1 MVITTKPFAIE
12 DLPRC
17 REIEAATA
25 PGNQYF
31 KDVVDYFTTT
41 KGELTL
47 GLVDGV
53 VAGFGKLTVLFDG
66 SAWLELL
73 RVHPDYQRRGVAAHI
88 YQRYMAQ
95 IRELGCPA
103 VGMYTGVRNV
113 ASATLAE
120 KNGLHRGPEF
130 RGMSLDVAAAP
141 APAPAAMELA
151 GTKEQV
157 QQLLEPLK
165 GQAGG
170 KLSINH
176 TFYRMN
182 ERTYGGFATNGWVFA
197 NDAATLVMG
206 ARFQPKRALYI
217 AALGGEKQQALDF
230 AVAEAKRR
238 GIPKITAHFPPADG
252 AMQAFYEA
260 NGFTLDPSDDV
271 VMECD
276 Y

>member
-1 MVITTKPFAIE
+1 MTITTRAFQIE

-25 PGNQYF
+25 PSNQYF

-41 KGELTL
+41 QGELTL

-88 YQRYMAQ
+88 YERYMAQ
-95 IRELGCPA
+95 IKELRCPA
-103 VGMYTGVRNV
+103 VRMYTGVRNV

-141 APAPAAMELA
+141 APAAVQMELA
-151 GTKEQV
+151 GTKEEV
-157 QQLLEPLK
+157 RQLLEPLEK
-165 GQAGG
+165 QAHG

-176 TFYRMN
+176 TFYQMN

-197 NDAATLVMG
+197 NQAATLVMG
-206 ARFQPKRALYI
+206 ARFQPKKALYI
-217 AALGGEKQQALDF
+217 AALGGDRQQALDF

-238 GIPKITAHFPPADG
+238 GIPKITAHFPPDDS

-271 VMECD
+271 VMECV